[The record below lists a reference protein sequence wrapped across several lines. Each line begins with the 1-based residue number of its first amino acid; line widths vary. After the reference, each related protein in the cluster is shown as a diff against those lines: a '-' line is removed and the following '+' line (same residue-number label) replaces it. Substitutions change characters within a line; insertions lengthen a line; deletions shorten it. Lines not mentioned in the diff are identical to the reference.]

1 MKRNFLLAS
10 VITFCLALV
19 LSFVAFNPVTAYAE
33 GEGAATV
40 TLNKT
45 NAYTYKMEYLANEAG
60 DSMYNDKTTV
70 KVNGVEFAKTTS
82 DLIEAH
88 KTAGFYAAD
97 SKSIEFLKNDT
108 YTITLHRDEVEAD
121 NPASEYNFNFA
132 VNTTAKP
139 VLWEDLKYDY
149 DTEALNAYKTEVEE
163 ATQKDGVAIKVDDD
177 YEVPC
182 ITSLLSDKYFD
193 VESLSGTLYYAVPGS
208 SYTSKSISDL
218 DNVKFEVSKIG
229 VYKFYILVENDFAEM
244 TTEDLIEDVG
254 GWYKTN
260 DEGEKLDDNV
270 VVPVFS
276 FEVTS
281 STAPKISVGNSEK
294 AYIGLKYTV
303 KSFTIVASDY
313 ETDYTLYYSE
323 NELTAEQIGDDYSK
337 ATLLTKGLT
346 EVTKEN
352 EFTDANLFDEATK
365 SFTPE
370 KKGFYYVVC
379 HVKDFANE
387 DATLICNAINAQSEL
402 KQVKYEKEF
411 FKYNWLSI
419 VLLSIA
425 VICFVAILLL
435 LFVKPKENNAN
446 VTKK

>member
-19 LSFVAFNPVTAYAE
+19 LSFVAFNPVTAYAD
-33 GEGAATV
+33 GEGSATV
-40 TLNKT
+40 TLYKT
-45 NAYTYKMEYLANEAG
+45 NAYTYKMEYLAKEAG
-60 DSMYNDKTTV
+60 DSNYDDKTTV
-70 KVNGVEFAKTTS
+70 KVNGVDYAKTTS
-82 DLIEAH
+82 ELTEAH
-88 KTAGFYAAD
+88 KKAGFYATDA
-97 SKSIEFLKNDT
+97 KSIEFLRNDT
-108 YTITLHRDEVEAD
+108 FTVALHRDAVEGDSPVA
-121 NPASEYNFNFA
+121 EYNFEFT
-132 VNTTAKP
+132 VNTTEKP
-139 VLWEDLKYDY
+139 VLWKDLKYDY
-149 DTEALNAYKTEVEE
+149 DAEALKDYTDKVEA

-182 ITSLLSDKYFD
+182 ITDLLLDKYFD
-193 VESLSGTLYYAVPGS
+193 VEDLQGTLYYAVPGS

-260 DEGEKLDDNV
+260 EEGEKLDDNV

-276 FEVTS
+276 FEVSS
-281 STAPKISVGNSEK
+281 STAPKISVSNSEK

-303 KSFTIVASDY
+303 KCFTIVASDY
-313 ETDYTLYYSE
+313 EADYTLYYSDQ
-323 NELTAEQIGDDYSK
+323 ELTSEQIGDDYSK
-337 ATLLTKGLT
+337 ATLESKGLK
-346 EVTKEN
+346 EVTLEN
-352 EFTDANLFDEATK
+352 KFSEANLFDSSTK
-365 SFTPE
+365 TFTPE
-370 KKGFYYVVC
+370 TKGYYYVVC

-387 DATLICNAINAQSEL
+387 DAALICNAINAQSEL
-402 KQVKYEKEF
+402 KQVKYEKQF

-446 VTKK
+446 LTKK